1 MRTTAEQRR
10 QAEQRIR
17 ASADAL
23 LRGDIPPDGKCDITT
38 LASLAGVSRAALYR
52 TYPHL
57 KEEFERRLA
66 ATHSGGTAPDPR
78 DARLTRLKAQNDE
91 LGQKLAARDAMI
103 RDLEHFKELALS
115 RLAAQHD
122 EITRLRR
129 QAAPARAGNVRT
141 LAPRSPGHAAGNR
154 QPPEPPAH
162 QL

>member
-1 MRTTAEQRR
+1 MRTTPEQRH

-17 ASADAL
+17 AAADAL

-66 ATHSGGTAPDPR
+66 AVHASGTAPDPR
-78 DARLTRLKAQNDE
+78 DAQVTRLKAQNDE
-91 LGQKLAARDAMI
+91 LRQKLADRDAAL
-103 RDLEHFKELALS
+103 RDLEQFRELALS
-115 RLAAQHD
+115 RLTAQHD

-129 QAAPARAGNVRT
+129 QPTAAKAGNVRT
-141 LAPRSPGHAAGNR
+141 LTPRTAAPAAGTI
-154 QPPEPPAH
+154 PAG
-162 QL
+162 QEAP

>member
-17 ASADAL
+17 AAADAL
-23 LRGDIPPDGKCDITT
+23 LRGDVPPDGKCDITA
-38 LASLAGVSRAALYR
+38 LARQARVSRAALYR

-66 ATHSGGTAPDPR
+66 AAHASGTAPDPR
-78 DARLTRLKAQNDE
+78 DAQMTRLKEQNDK
-91 LGQKLAARDAMI
+91 LRQKLAGRDATI
-103 RDLEHFKELALS
+103 RDLEQFKGLALS

-129 QAAPARAGNVRT
+129 QAVPARAGNVRSLT
-141 LAPRSPGHAAGNR
+141 PRPASHAAGITTAS
-154 QPPEPPAH
+154 QETP
-162 QL
+162 

>member
-17 ASADAL
+17 AAADAL

-52 TYPHL
+52 SYPNL
-57 KEEFERRLA
+57 KEEFARRLA
-66 ATHSGGTAPDPR
+66 AVHASGTVPDPR
-78 DARLTRLKAQNDE
+78 DAQVTRLRAQSDD
-91 LGQKLAARDAMI
+91 LRQKLADRDATI
-103 RDLEHFKELALS
+103 RDLEQFRELALS

-129 QAAPARAGNVRT
+129 QLTTAMSGNVRALT
-141 LAPRSPGHAAGNR
+141 HRPAGHASAVTLESR
-154 QPPEPPAH
+154 DAP
-162 QL
+162 